1 MKFVMCV
8 ATALLSCVSGLE
20 WPTRREIVPDTSSA
34 CQNVYAQIFGIMF
47 RPRFSNLIEDG
58 RLSLDC
64 SQKTLTRA
72 DECQRF
78 SGSVRRS
85 RFTNKHLNIA
95 LNTFCNHKPE
105 IEGEASCW
113 TSEELPDTV
122 VSCAQQD
129 RRAFAIAEC
138 ADQNVSNLRECT
150 NTTGA
155 IFRQLILDIFP

>member
-8 ATALLSCVSGLE
+8 ATVLLSYVSGLE
-20 WPTRREIVPDTSSA
+20 WPTRRQIVPATSSA
-34 CQNVYAQIFGIMF
+34 CQNVYAQISGIMQ
-47 RPRFSNLIEDG
+47 RPRFRNLIAHG
-58 RLSLDC
+58 KLSLDC
-64 SQKTLTRA
+64 SQQTLTAA
-72 DECQRF
+72 DECQRPW
-78 SGSVRRS
+78 SLRRS
-85 RFTNKHLNIA
+85 LFKVEQLKIA
-95 LNTFCNHKPE
+95 LNTFCSHKPE

-122 VSCAQQD
+122 ITCSQQD
-129 RRAFAIAEC
+129 SRAFAEC

>member
-8 ATALLSCVSGLE
+8 AAVLLSYVSGLE
-20 WPTRREIVPDTSSA
+20 WPTRREIAPATSSA
-34 CQNVYAQIFGIMF
+34 CQNVYAQISGIMV
-47 RPRFSNLIEDG
+47 RPRFSNLIQDG

-64 SQKTLTRA
+64 SQQTLTKA
-72 DECQRF
+72 DECQR
-78 SGSVRRS
+78 SESVRSTYFRVGY
-85 RFTNKHLNIA
+85 LNIS

-113 TSEELPDTV
+113 TSEELSETV

-129 RRAFAIAEC
+129 SRAFAEC
-138 ADQNVSNLRECT
+138 ADQNVSNLRKCT

-155 IFRQLILDIFP
+155 IFRQLILGVFR